1 MGILEKLHEMKNVNE
16 NPRLGRWETLD
27 NIMEVLPG
35 KGEQELAEASLHTF
49 EDQGPSVA
57 TRVLSVTL
65 GVLLRKTKEHSLRS
79 QADLRATQVSFF
91 TACAIWLQQLQDLSG
106 PQQFQL

>member
-35 KGEQELAEASLHTF
+35 KGEQGKYEVKVFINHLW
-49 EDQGPSVA
+49 P
-57 TRVLSVTL
+57 L
-65 GVLLRKTKEHSLRS
+65 GSFLWVKT
-79 QADLRATQVSFF
+79 
-91 TACAIWLQQLQDLSG
+91 
-106 PQQFQL
+106 